1 MPLRTAHRVSWIDLD
16 DPEAPKDDLRIRA
29 AAKGATLIARGEG
42 LHMGVNRGVSE
53 VFACCTSGGAKQ
65 LGQIL
70 RLTVGQSGKPDMI
83 ELFFESENTDQFNF
97 GDNLTV
103 AANGHLIVCE
113 DQYTDVVDNH
123 IRGITPD
130 GRAYNLAKLHAQT
143 ELAGGCFSPDGKVL
157 FVNAYGPTAT
167 LAITGPWVA

>member
-1 MPLRTAHRVSWIDLD
+1 
-16 DPEAPKDDLRIRA
+16 
-29 AAKGATLIARGEG
+29 
-42 LHMGVNRGVSE
+42 MGVSRKVSE
-53 VFACCTSGGAKQ
+53 VYACCTSGGAAE

-70 RLTVGQSGKPDMI
+70 KLTSGGAGKPDTL
-83 ELFFESENTDQFNF
+83 ELFFESESTDQFNF

-103 AANGHLIVCE
+103 APSGHLIVCE
-113 DQYTDVVDNH
+113 DQYTAVVDNH

-130 GRAYNLAKLHAQT
+130 GRAYTVALMRAQT

-167 LAITGPWVA
+167 LAITGPFGNGTL